1 MTRYFV
7 EVSNGSEFFNCNGPL
22 FNSMIEALTWAF
34 FTFPDHDFRALPRFI
49 HA

>member
-7 EVSNGSEFFNCNGPL
+7 EVSDGHAFYNCNGPL

-34 FTFPDHDFRALPRFI
+34 IAFPRHDFRALPIFM
-49 HA
+49 HS